1 MVSTDNDT
9 PRRNIFYKGGRNKPP
24 AWTGPGRQ
32 KIRESQATIL
42 QAVMRFPYLSWLAV
56 LSVADAT
63 FVGNAGNAMRIRGKS
78 AGLLALAVSCKD
90 GKSVMQHAINGHRSH
105 SAPWSSSH
113 SLLGA
118 PWIVE
123 STVLKY
129 KSGREGEDAAV
140 FTPPKRP
147 RGSSASK
154 AKRKAKK
161 KRATLLGSPTN
172 GSRSYQV
179 YAKARGPVDR
189 DELARHLQSV
199 FSDLREF
206 GGDGGD
212 DDIILTDSG
221 SDGGVSSMTSAST
234 KQLSSLKN
242 LDRHPAL
249 VLNADYQPL
258 RMLPLSKLRWQETV
272 KAVLSGKAVVVDV
285 YPNVYVRSVGLD
297 MPVPSVIALREYAPT
312 GKARPAFTRRNV
324 FLRDG
329 YRCQYC
335 GQLFRTSDLSLDHVQ
350 PRCLGGKLNWE
361 NAVTCCKKC
370 NGRKGSLR
378 PNQLHTVGMK
388 LLSTPRCP
396 SQFELLSEASKF
408 VPRRVHPTWAP
419 FLGSSDAEDME
430 SANS

>member
-1 MVSTDNDT
+1 M
-9 PRRNIFYKGGRNKPP
+9 P
-24 AWTGPGRQ
+24 
-32 KIRESQATIL
+32 
-42 QAVMRFPYLSWLAV
+42 
-56 LSVADAT
+56 
-63 FVGNAGNAMRIRGKS
+63 
-78 AGLLALAVSCKD
+78 
-90 GKSVMQHAINGHRSH
+90 
-105 SAPWSSSH
+105 

-118 PWIVE
+118 PCRVE
-123 STVLKY
+123 STELNY
-129 KSGREGEDAAV
+129 KSGRPEQTSGEEAAV
-140 FTPPKRP
+140 FTPPTRP
-147 RGSSASK
+147 RRSSASK
-154 AKRKAKK
+154 ARRRAKK

-172 GSRSYQV
+172 GNRSYQV
-179 YAKARGPVDR
+179 YAKARGPVDS
-189 DELARHLQSV
+189 DELAQHLQSV

-206 GGDGGD
+206 GGGEGDGD
-212 DDIILTDSG
+212 VILTG
-221 SDGGVSSMTSAST
+221 GVSDGGVGGLEASASA

-297 MPVPSVIALREYAPT
+297 MPVPSVIALREYAQT
-312 GKARPAFTRRNV
+312 GKSRPAFTRRNV

-335 GQLFRTSDLSLDHVQ
+335 GQLFRTPDLSLDHVE

-378 PNQLHTVGMK
+378 PNELHTIGMK

-396 SQFELLSEASKF
+396 SQFELASEAAKLI
-408 VPRRVHPTWAP
+408 PRRVHPTWAP
-419 FLGSSDAEDME
+419 FLGLYDVEDVE
-430 SANS
+430 SINP